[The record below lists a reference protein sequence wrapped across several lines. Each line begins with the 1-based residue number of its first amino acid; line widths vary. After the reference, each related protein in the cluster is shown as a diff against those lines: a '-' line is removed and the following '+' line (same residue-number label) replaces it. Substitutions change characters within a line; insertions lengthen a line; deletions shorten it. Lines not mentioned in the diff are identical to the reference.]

1 MRNHNPPTLV
11 EAMNPTMPPV
21 YRGLLNALALTVLA
35 GVVGLWA
42 LQTLTI
48 PTASPPPAVLQ
59 R

>member
-1 MRNHNPPTLV
+1 
-11 EAMNPTMPPV
+11 MNPTMPPV

-42 LQTLTI
+42 LQTLTT
-48 PTASPPPAVLQ
+48 PTAPPPPAVLQ